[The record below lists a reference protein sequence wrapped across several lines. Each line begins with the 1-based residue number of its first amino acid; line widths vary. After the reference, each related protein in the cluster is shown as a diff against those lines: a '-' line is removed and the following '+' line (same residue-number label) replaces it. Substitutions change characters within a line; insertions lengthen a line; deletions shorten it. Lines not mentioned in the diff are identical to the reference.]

1 MIRRGVSRLVVI
13 GAIIIVLAI
22 VAGGLWVYYS
32 SSQGGGGGGTETT
45 TPAKGIVLKIIT
57 RHPSTIWILTKEH
70 FLKSDIAKKYN
81 IVDLKF
87 LGPAPVLWIDTI
99 NRVGD
104 IDVAWGGGP
113 TLFDQLIKSDLLEPI
128 TDPDT
133 LKTISEIPDSVGGSP
148 LKRVIDGKMY
158 WVAAAIAS
166 FGFIVNGPVLKKLGL
181 PEPKTWEDL
190 ASVDFAKLLPKP
202 VIAYA
207 RPTTSTSHTRIYEII
222 LQKFGWDKGWEI
234 ITRIAAN
241 GKPFDGSVEALT
253 AVETGDT
260 AVSIGIDFYGYTAQI
275 EYPGNYYVL
284 PYNESIINGDP
295 IAMLKT
301 SKHKEAAQA
310 FIRWVVSVE
319 GQKIWLDK
327 RVNRLPVRED
337 VFQTPEGKQ
346 RPDLYKSYKDALNN
360 IGIPF
365 NDSLALQIEFS
376 MRYYF
381 DAVLADVHD
390 DLVQAWKAIVD
401 AYTSGR
407 ITQEEF
413 EHWAYELGKPLSW
426 EENGEVKTFT
436 LQFAMQINEQL
447 YKSAEAQSHY
457 QQLWRE
463 AARERYRSIVQA
475 LSG

>member
-1 MIRRGVSRLVVI
+1 MIRKGVSKVVVV
-13 GAIIIVLAI
+13 AAI
-22 VAGGLWVYYS
+22 VILVAVVVGALWMYGFF
-32 SSQGGGGGGTETT
+32 QTETGGGGGGGEGPTE
-45 TPAKGIVLKIIT
+45 GIVLKIIT
-57 RHPSTIWILTKEH
+57 RHPSTIWVLTKEN

-87 LGPAPVLWIDTI
+87 IGPNPVLWIDTI

-113 TLFDQLIKSDLLEPI
+113 TLFDQLIRSDLLEPI

-133 LKTISEIPDSVGGSP
+133 LATIDELPDSVGGSP
-148 LKRVIDGKMY
+148 LKRIIDGKVY

-166 FGFIVNGPVLKKLGL
+166 FGFIVNEPVLKKLGL
-181 PEPKTWEDL
+181 PAPETWEDL

-202 VIAYA
+202 VVAYA

-222 LQKFGWDKGWEI
+222 LQKFGWEKGWAI

-241 GKPFDGSVEALT
+241 GKPYDGSVEALT
-253 AVETGDT
+253 AVETGDV

-295 IAMLKT
+295 IALLKT

-310 FIRWVVSVE
+310 FIRWVISVD
-319 GQKIWLDK
+319 GQKIWLDE

-337 VFQTPEGKQ
+337 VFQTPEGKA
-346 RPDLYKSYKDALNN
+346 RPDLYQSYKDALNN

-365 NDSLALQIEFS
+365 NDTLALKIEFS

-390 DLVQAWKAIVD
+390 ELVQAWKAIVD
-401 AYTSGR
+401 AYLSGR

-413 EHWAYELGKPLSW
+413 EHWAFELGKPLTW
-426 EENGEVKTFT
+426 TENGEQKTFT
-436 LQFAMQINEQL
+436 LEFAMQINDEL
-447 YKSAEAQSHY
+447 YSSPEAVAHY
-457 QQLWRE
+457 QQIWRE